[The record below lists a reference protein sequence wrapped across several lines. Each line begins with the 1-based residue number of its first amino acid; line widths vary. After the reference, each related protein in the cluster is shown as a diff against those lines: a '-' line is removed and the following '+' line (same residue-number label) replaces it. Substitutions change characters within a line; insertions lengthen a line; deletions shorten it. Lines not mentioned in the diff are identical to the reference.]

1 MERDPILERIETL
14 TYILDIKRKEV
25 DKLLEQVNSLISMYN
40 SKDGSIA
47 TINTD
52 NNNPTS
58 D

>member
-1 MERDPILERIETL
+1 MEKDPILERIETL

-40 SKDGSIA
+40 SKDGSTT